1 MKPLLKWPLIITFGV
16 IVVRIVLEE
25 TGAPRAINTI
35 VGVVWLQLLVPVY
48 FGLVLANRQ
57 DLPRFV
63 TLAKLVVLYALFTR
77 LMVLVSYSLAYVFQW
92 SAPRFSVEG
101 GGVVGEGVTPLQGL
115 FLTPASN
122 QVFWVIGG
130 VVMGIL
136 LGSASLAARSR
147 LGRARSAPEKLE

>member
-16 IVVRIVLEE
+16 IVVRIILEE

-57 DLPRFV
+57 DLPRYV

-92 SAPRFSVEG
+92 SAPRFNVEG
-101 GGVVGEGVTPLQGL
+101 GGVVGEGVTPARTGFTVGFPVYPQGRR
-115 FLTPASN
+115 LTCSAGRDEHETFPCLAR
-122 QVFWVIGG
+122 VTIRRTAGG
-130 VVMGIL
+130 AG
-136 LGSASLAARSR
+136 
-147 LGRARSAPEKLE
+147 